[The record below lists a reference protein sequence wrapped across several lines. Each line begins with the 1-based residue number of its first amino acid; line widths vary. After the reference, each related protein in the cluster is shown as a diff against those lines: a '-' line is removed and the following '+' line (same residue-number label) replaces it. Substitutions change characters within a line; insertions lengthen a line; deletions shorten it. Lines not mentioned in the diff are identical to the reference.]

1 MHALKADTFRQFGK
15 FSWWLVFKGALLM
28 QGFRVVVTMRCCQQ
42 AQRLPPEIRW
52 LLLIPSKM
60 LHRFASHRA
69 GVEFP
74 WHTTVAPGLALT
86 HARGIVINSRTRIG
100 RNVTLFHGVTL
111 GQKDEVFSDG
121 SRISSC
127 PVIEDDV
134 WIGPNA
140 IVVGGVTVGEG
151 SKIAGGAF
159 VFKNIPARCLVVGN
173 PGKIVKTNCDPD
185 VGNRSARMP

>member
-28 QGFRVVVTMRCCQQ
+28 QGFRVVVTMRCCQE
-42 AQRLPPEIRW
+42 AQRLPPKIRW

-100 RNVTLFHGVTL
+100 RNVTLFQGVTL

-140 IVVGGVTVGEG
+140 IVVGGITVGEG

-173 PGKIVKTNCDPD
+173 PGKIVKTNCDSD
-185 VGNRSARMP
+185 VYNRSAPTP